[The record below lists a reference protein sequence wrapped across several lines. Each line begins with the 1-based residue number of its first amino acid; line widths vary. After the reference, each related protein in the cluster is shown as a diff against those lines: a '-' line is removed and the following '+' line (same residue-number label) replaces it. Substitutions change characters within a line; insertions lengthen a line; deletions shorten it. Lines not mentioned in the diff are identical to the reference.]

1 MVGRMHG
8 AQGFETMLDVG
19 DLYGVDEAWKM
30 IWKGRFVEEWA
41 LRDCWEDVLEEA
53 CSDKPRRKIG
63 YLVLVV

>member
-1 MVGRMHG
+1 
-8 AQGFETMLDVG
+8 MLDVG